1 MRLRT
6 GRTGWSRGRRV
17 IAAGLVISLAGFAV
31 ACDTS
36 PTDTLNQNTTAD
48 ASEVDY
54 SIIFGDLTEGL
65 GLTDDQIEAVRN
77 VLEEYRGQDQH
88 FGQLWYAAAD
98 LQGILNTEQIEAV
111 QARQAE
117 MRAEMKARRDGMRG
131 QFGDRAGRSDRAGR
145 GSQFGRGGQF
155 GGHGPG
161 MGRGMGPGHDGVGG
175 GGLDLSDE
183 QIAEL
188 EQIRESFAPQ
198 RDEIRDGVRSGS
210 ITRDEAQTRMEE
222 IREATHEALKG
233 ILTDE
238 QIAVLDEHR
247 AEAEVRRQGMSSRR
261 EEMRSRWEER
271 HQAGQDAM
279 VDALELTADQTAAI
293 EALRD
298 GFRGQGRP
306 SPEEA
311 EARREAHHQALLDI
325 LDDDQE
331 EIWALHGSLSQ
342 LLARHQARNR
352 ARDGSGG
359 EGRRGRRG
367 SGSGFGAPPAGT

>member
-6 GRTGWSRGRRV
+6 GRMGWSRGRGV
-17 IAAGLVISLAGFAV
+17 IAAALAISLAGFTV
-31 ACDTS
+31 ACDSS

-48 ASEVDY
+48 ASEADY
-54 SIIFGDLTEGL
+54 AIILGDLTEGL
-65 GLTDDQIEAVRN
+65 GLTDEQIAAVRN
-77 VLEEYRGQDQH
+77 VMEEYRGQERQ
-88 FGQLWYAAAD
+88 FGKLWYAASD
-98 LQGILNTEQIEAV
+98 LQGILNSEQIDAV
-111 QARQAE
+111 QTRQGE

-131 QFGDRAGRSDRAGR
+131 QFGDQAGRRDRA
-145 GSQFGRGGQF
+145 GRGGQF
-155 GGHGPG
+155 GRGGEFGGHGP
-161 MGRGMGPGHDGVGG
+161 GMGPGHDGVGG

-198 RDEIRDGVRSGS
+198 LDEIRDGVRNGS
-210 ITRDEAQTRMEE
+210 ITRDVAQTRMEE
-222 IREATHEALKG
+222 IREAMHEALKG

-238 QIAVLDEHR
+238 QITVLDEHM
-247 AEAEVRRQGMSSRR
+247 AEAEVRREGMKSRR
-261 EEMRSRWEER
+261 EEMRNRWEDR

-279 VDALELTADQTAAI
+279 VDALELTADQQAAI
-293 EALRD
+293 ETLRE

-331 EIWALHGSLSQ
+331 EIWVLHGSLSQ
-342 LLARHQARNR
+342 LIARHQARSR
-352 ARDGSGG
+352 VRDGSGG
-359 EGRRGRRG
+359 EGRQGRRG
-367 SGSGFGAPPAGT
+367 SGRR